1 MEELKYVPKI
11 TAKQTEIKSNGDS
24 KLSSYAFNFQTIF
37 DTKNT

>member
-24 KLSSYAFNFQTIF
+24 KLSYAFNFQTIF